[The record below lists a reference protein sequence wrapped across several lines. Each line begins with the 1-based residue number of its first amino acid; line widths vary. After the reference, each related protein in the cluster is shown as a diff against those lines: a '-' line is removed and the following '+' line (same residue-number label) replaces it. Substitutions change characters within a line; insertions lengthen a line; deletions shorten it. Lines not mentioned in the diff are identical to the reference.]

1 MTKSHVGEIVTP
13 NDSKLPVT
21 KTRYRPLKSG
31 LWAKNL
37 SKGVDKRTRIGKWIE
52 RLKEELVRHMGG
64 TPSITQ
70 MILIERICSKVVRC
84 RLYEAGLFAR
94 EPMGS
99 RDHFLAL
106 ENGLRLDLQALG
118 LEKKGKK
125 TLDLGEYLNQKG
137 GAMSSVTDGHGRRE
151 QDD

>member
-1 MTKSHVGEIVTP
+1 MSDTK
-13 NDSKLPVT
+13 DSKLPTT

-52 RLKEELVRHMGG
+52 RLKDELVRHVGG
-64 TPSITQ
+64 SPTITQ
-70 MILIERICSKVVRC
+70 KILIERICSKVVRC

-106 ENGLRLDLQALG
+106 ENGLRLDLQVLG
-118 LEKKGKK
+118 LERKEKKI
-125 TLDLGEYLNQKG
+125 LDLAEYLDKKG
-137 GAMSSVTDGHGRRE
+137 GAMNSVTDGHGRRE
-151 QDD
+151 RDD